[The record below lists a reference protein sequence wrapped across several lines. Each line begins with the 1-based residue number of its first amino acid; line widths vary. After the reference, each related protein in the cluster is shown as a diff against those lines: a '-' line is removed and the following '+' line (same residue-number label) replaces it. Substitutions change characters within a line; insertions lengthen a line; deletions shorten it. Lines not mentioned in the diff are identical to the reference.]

1 MINETNSW
9 LFKKINQI
17 DELLARLM
25 RERARAQVNH
35 IRNSKEITTDI
46 TVIQRII
53 RNYCENIYS
62 DKIDKIGEMDNHTQW
77 NFEK

>member
-46 TVIQRII
+46 TIIQRFI

>member
-1 MINETNSW
+1 
-9 LFKKINQI
+9 
-17 DELLARLM
+17 M